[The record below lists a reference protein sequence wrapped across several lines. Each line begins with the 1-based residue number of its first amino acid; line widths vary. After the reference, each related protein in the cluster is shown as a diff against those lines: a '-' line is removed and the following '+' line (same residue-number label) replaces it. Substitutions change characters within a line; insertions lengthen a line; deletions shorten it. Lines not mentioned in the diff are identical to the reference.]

1 MSYCLVIDNSVARG
15 PCGLPG
21 RVRLPDGSTRTDLAA
36 LSAADLRALGWWPC
50 VETRPDLAEP
60 TEDYGQPE
68 LTVDAEAGT
77 VSAVYPVVTVPDP
90 ALAVP
95 LSKLALRRALRAR
108 GLEPTLKALLK
119 ADQMAANDWADAVT
133 LRLDDPVFAKML
145 PAFKAQAGMTD
156 AQIAEL
162 VDAARA

>member
-1 MSYCLVIDNSVARG
+1 MSYCEVHDSQVVRG

-36 LSAADLRALGWWPC
+36 LTPAELRALGWWPC
-50 VETRPDLAEP
+50 VETRPELAGP
-60 TEDYGQPE
+60 TEGYGQPE

-90 ALAVP
+90 ALAVEV
-95 LSKLALRRALRAR
+95 SKLRLRRALRAR
-108 GLEPTLKALLK
+108 GLEPVLEAMLKASETA
-119 ADQMAANDWADAVT
+119 ADDWADAVT
-133 LRLDDPVFAKML
+133 LRLDDPVFAQML
-145 PAFKAQAGMTD
+145 PTFKAKAGMTD
-156 AQIAEL
+156 ADVAEL